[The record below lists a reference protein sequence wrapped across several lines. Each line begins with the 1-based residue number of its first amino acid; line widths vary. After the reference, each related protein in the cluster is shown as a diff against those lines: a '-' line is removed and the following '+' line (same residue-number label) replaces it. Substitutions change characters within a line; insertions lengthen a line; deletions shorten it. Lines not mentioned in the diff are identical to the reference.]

1 MPMARKKTESDP
13 APGADTPEKKVRW
26 YRQLWM
32 AYTFT
37 REVDPAVTWFI
48 LAAFVGSIA
57 LGAVIGVLTSNVVY
71 FIILGVLV
79 GVMAAMFVLGRRV
92 EPAMYKKIDGTP
104 GASLSAV
111 RTISRGWDFGE
122 EPVAVDP
129 RTQDLVFRGVGQ
141 AGVVLLSEGPA
152 HRVGRLL
159 ETERKR
165 LTRILP
171 NVPVHTLQVGHEDGQ
186 VPLAKL
192 AKTVKR
198 LKKTLTK
205 AEVDQITKRL
215 HALGGLRMPLPK
227 GIDPTKARPDRKA
240 TRGR

>member
-1 MPMARKKTESDP
+1 MARKKSEENAP
-13 APGADTPEKKVRW
+13 AGAATAQPEKKVRW

-37 REVDPAVTWFI
+37 REMDPAVTWLI

-57 LGAVIGVLTSNVVY
+57 LGVAIGLITSNPVY
-71 FIILGVLV
+71 FGILGLLV

-104 GASLSAV
+104 GATLSAV
-111 RTISRGWDFGE
+111 RTIRRGWDFGD
-122 EPVAVDP
+122 EPVAIDP
-129 RTQDLVFRGVGQ
+129 RTQDLVFRGLGQ
-141 AGVVLLSEGPA
+141 AGVVLISEGPA

-159 ETERKR
+159 ENERKR
-165 LTRILP
+165 LARILP
-171 NVPVHTLQVGHEDGQ
+171 NVPVHLLQMGPEQGQ
-186 VPLAKL
+186 VPLPKI

-198 LKKTLTK
+198 LKKTLTR
-205 AEVDQITKRL
+205 AEADQVAKRL
-215 HALGGLRMPLPK
+215 NALGGLRMPLPK
-227 GIDPTKARPDRKA
+227 GIDPMRARPDRKA